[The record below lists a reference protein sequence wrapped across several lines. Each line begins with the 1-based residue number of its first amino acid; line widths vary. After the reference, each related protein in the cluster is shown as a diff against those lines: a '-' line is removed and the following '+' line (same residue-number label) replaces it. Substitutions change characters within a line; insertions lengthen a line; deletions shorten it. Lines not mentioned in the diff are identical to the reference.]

1 MSNLKGKVILITG
14 ASRGIGADMA
24 LALAQQGA
32 KLIINYANSAHEA
45 EKIAAGIKENGGTA
59 IVVKADV
66 SRENEVEALFDQ
78 AIKAFGKIDVLI
90 NNAGIMHTKPLKEYT
105 EAEFDQHFDINV
117 KGTFFALKQ
126 AATKLA
132 DNGIIINVSST
143 ATRTMLPGYAIYSST
158 KSAIDQMTRVFSK
171 EIGRG
176 ISVNAIA
183 PGPTRTELFLN
194 GKSAELLTSIAASNA
209 FNRIAEPADITKVV
223 LFLAS
228 DDSKWISGQI
238 IAANG
243 AMA

>member
-1 MSNLKGKVILITG
+1 MNNLNGKVILITG

-24 LALAQQGA
+24 LLLAEHGA
-32 KLIINYANSAHEA
+32 TLIVNYANSAAEA
-45 EKIAAGIKENGGTA
+45 EKIAADIKEKGGTA
-59 IVVKADV
+59 VAIKADV
-66 SRENEVEALFDQ
+66 SKEKEVEALFDQ
-78 AIKAFGKIDVLI
+78 SIQLFGKIDVLI
-90 NNAGIMHTKPLKEYT
+90 NNAGMMKTKLLKEYT
-105 EAEFDQHFDINV
+105 EAEFDQHYDINV
-117 KGTFFALKQ
+117 KGTFFSLKQ

-143 ATRTMLPGYAIYSST
+143 STRTMLQGYAIYSST
-158 KSAIDQMTRVFSK
+158 KTAVDQMTRVFAK

-176 ISVNAIA
+176 ITVNAIA
-183 PGPTRTELFLN
+183 PGPTRTELFLE
-194 GKSAELLTSIAASNA
+194 GKSAELLANIAASNA
-209 FNRIAEPADITKVV
+209 FNRIAEPRDISKVV